1 MVLYDD
7 TLATMIQQFTKPRVT
22 RRDHVRSQL
31 FLSKSGVQMK
41 FNKDLCMYISKVLA
55 AYEST

>member
-31 FLSKSGVQMK
+31 FLSKSRVQMK
-41 FNKDLCMYISKVLA
+41 FNKDLCMYISEVLA
-55 AYEST
+55 A